1 MPECEYEDGSGYGD
15 YPYCVWTG
23 MVSGNG
29 VGLSYLVVYP
39 VTARNDADG
48 WAEWSDDASGRDNLP
63 LYYYFD

>member
-1 MPECEYEDGSGYGD
+1 
-15 YPYCVWTG
+15 